1 MLTAPCPYCR
11 ANLALAPLAVI
22 SLLMLILFWAF
33 KVRAELL
40 DQASASLILILPAI
54 PETPAVLSMATS
66 VVESWLDSKV
76 PVISPPLEA
85 TVKSVGSMV
94 QAPDLP

>member
-1 MLTAPCPYCR
+1 MLTAPCPYCK

-22 SLLMLILFWAF
+22 TLLMLILFWAF

-40 DQASASLILILPAI
+40 DQAIASLILILPAV
-54 PETPAVLSMATS
+54 PEAPAVLRIATS
-66 VVESWLDSKV
+66 VLDSWLDSKV

-85 TVKSVGSMV
+85 TAKSVGSIV